1 MSNKNCSSVGF
12 NTLLYNNSVVIG
24 AMIGV
29 KHSKILWCMRN
40 NENVSNITITGKN
53 DYYSMVTKIIP

>member
-29 KHSKILWCMRN
+29 KHSKILY
-40 NENVSNITITGKN
+40 ENVSNITITGKN